1 MCGKFVQMKDW
12 EAMVELAQLVL
23 SVSHGL
29 TETVTPMRV
38 ASVIRLN
45 ADGQR
50 EVARMRWG
58 FVPANAADQN
68 IGTQF
73 IHARAETIEEKP
85 TYRDAFFN
93 RRGLVIVRTFNEGKE
108 ITPTKTEQ
116 HVITPRDGKPLG
128 IAVVWERW
136 TAHNEGALLTFAM
149 VTVPANK
156 LIGTITD
163 RMPAIVRGEDWAKWL
178 GEEEASAAE
187 LKAMLQP
194 YEGDWNMRVQPKTAP
209 PKKPRPPSPQTEL
222 F

>member
-12 EAMVELAQLVL
+12 EAMVELAELVL
-23 SVSHGL
+23 STSHGL
-29 TETVTPMRV
+29 SETITPMRV

-45 ADGQR
+45 ADGKR

-116 HVITPRDGKPLG
+116 HVITPRDGKPLA
-128 IAVVWERW
+128 IAVIWERW
-136 TAHNEGALLTFAM
+136 RKMPLESFAM
-149 VTVPANK
+149 VTTAANA

-163 RMPAIVRGEDWAKWL
+163 RMPAVIAPEHWGRWL
-178 GEEEASAAE
+178 GEEPASFDE
-187 LKAMLQP
+187 LKAILKP
-194 YEGDWNMRVQPKTAP
+194 FEGDWDMEAAARAKSPA
-209 PKKPRPPSPQTEL
+209 PKKPSAQQEL

>member
-12 EAMVELAQLVL
+12 EAMVELAELVL
-23 SVSHGL
+23 STSHGL
-29 TETVTPMRV
+29 SETITPMRV

-45 ADGQR
+45 ADGKR
-50 EVARMRWG
+50 EVARMRWA

-116 HVITPRDGKPLG
+116 HVITPRDGKPLA
-128 IAVVWERW
+128 IAVIWERW
-136 TAHNEGALLTFAM
+136 RKLPLESFAM
-149 VTVPANK
+149 VTTAANA

-163 RMPAIVRGEDWAKWL
+163 RMPAVIAPEHWGRWL
-178 GEEEASAAE
+178 GEEPASVDE
-187 LKAMLQP
+187 LKAILKP
-194 YEGDWNMRVQPKTAP
+194 FEGDWDMEAAARAKSPA
-209 PKKPRPPSPQTEL
+209 PKKPSSQQEL

>member
-12 EAMVELAQLVL
+12 EAMVELAELVL
-23 SVSHGL
+23 STSHGL
-29 TETVTPMRV
+29 SETITPMRV

-45 ADGQR
+45 ADGKR

-68 IGTQF
+68 IGTHF

-116 HVITPRDGKPLG
+116 HVITPRDGKPLA
-128 IAVVWERW
+128 IAVIWERW
-136 TAHNEGALLTFAM
+136 RKMPLESFAM
-149 VTVPANK
+149 VTTAANA

-163 RMPAIVRGEDWAKWL
+163 RMPAVIAPEHWGRWL
-178 GEEEASAAE
+178 GEEPASVDE
-187 LKAMLQP
+187 LKAILKP
-194 YEGDWNMRVQPKTAP
+194 YEGDWDMEAAARAKSPA
-209 PKKPRPPSPQTEL
+209 PKKPSAQQEL

>member
-12 EAMVELAQLVL
+12 EAMVELAELVL
-23 SVSHGL
+23 STSHGL
-29 TETVTPMRV
+29 SETITPMRV
-38 ASVIRLN
+38 ASVIRVN
-45 ADGQR
+45 ADGKR

-93 RRGLVIVRTFNEGKE
+93 GRGLVIVRTFNEGKE

-116 HVITPRDGKPLG
+116 HVITPRDGKPLA
-128 IAVVWERW
+128 IAVIWERW
-136 TAHNEGALLTFAM
+136 RKMPLESFAM
-149 VTVPANK
+149 VTTAANA

-163 RMPAIVRGEDWAKWL
+163 RMPAVIAPEHWGRWL
-178 GEEEASAAE
+178 GEEPASVDE
-187 LKAMLQP
+187 LKAILKP
-194 YEGDWNMRVQPKTAP
+194 YEGDWDMEAAARAKSPA
-209 PKKPRPPSPQTEL
+209 PKKPSAQQEL

>member
-12 EAMVELAQLVL
+12 EAMVELAELVL
-23 SVSHGL
+23 RTSHGL
-29 TETVTPMRV
+29 SETITPMRV
-38 ASVIRLN
+38 ASVIRVN
-45 ADGQR
+45 ADGKR

-68 IGTQF
+68 IGAQF

-116 HVITPRDGKPLG
+116 HVITPRDGKPLA
-128 IAVVWERW
+128 IAVIWERW
-136 TAHNEGALLTFAM
+136 RKLPLESFAM
-149 VTVPANK
+149 VTTAANA

-163 RMPAIVRGEDWAKWL
+163 RMPAVIAPEHWGRWL
-178 GEEEASAAE
+178 GEEPASVDE
-187 LKAMLQP
+187 LKAILKP
-194 YEGDWNMRVQPKTAP
+194 YEGDWDMEAAARAKSPA
-209 PKKPRPPSPQTEL
+209 PKKPSAQQEL

>member
-12 EAMVELAQLVL
+12 EAMVELAELVL
-23 SVSHGL
+23 STSHGL
-29 TETVTPMRV
+29 SETITPMRV

-45 ADGQR
+45 ADGKR

-93 RRGLVIVRTFNEGKE
+93 RRGLVIVRTFNEGRE

-116 HVITPRDGKPLG
+116 HVITPRDGKPLA
-128 IAVVWERW
+128 IAVIWERW
-136 TAHNEGALLTFAM
+136 RKLPLESFAM
-149 VTVPANK
+149 VTTAANA

-163 RMPAIVRGEDWAKWL
+163 RMPAVIAPEHWGRWL
-178 GEEEASAAE
+178 GEEPASVDE
-187 LKAMLQP
+187 LKAILKP
-194 YEGDWNMRVQPKTAP
+194 YEGDWDMEAAARAKSPA
-209 PKKPRPPSPQTEL
+209 PKKPSAQQEL

>member
-12 EAMVELAQLVL
+12 EAMVELAQLTL
-23 SVSHGL
+23 SMSSGL

-45 ADGQR
+45 SLGGR

-73 IHARAETIEEKP
+73 IHARAETIEQKP
-85 TYRDAFFN
+85 TYRDAFHH

-116 HVITPRDGKPLG
+116 YVITPRDGHPLA
-128 IAVVWERW
+128 IAVIWERW
-136 TAHNEGALLTFAM
+136 RKMPLESFAM
-149 VTVPANK
+149 VTTAANT
-156 LIGTITD
+156 LIGSITD
-163 RMPAIVRGEDWAKWL
+163 RMPAVVAPHHWPKWL
-178 GEEEASAAE
+178 GEEPASVDE
-187 LKAMLQP
+187 LKAILQP
-194 YEGDWNMRVQPKTAP
+194 LEGDWEMEAAVRTKSPAP
-209 PKKPRPPSPQTEL
+209 RKPSAQQEL

>member
-12 EAMVELAQLVL
+12 EAMVELAELVL
-23 SVSHGL
+23 SISHGL

-93 RRGLVIVRTFNEGKE
+93 RRGLVVVRTFNEGKE

-128 IAVVWERW
+128 IAVIWERW
-136 TAHNEGALLTFAM
+136 RKMPLESFAM
-149 VTVPANK
+149 VTTAANA

-163 RMPAIVRGEDWAKWL
+163 RMPAVIAPEHWGKWL
-178 GEEEASAAE
+178 GEEPASVDE
-187 LKAMLQP
+187 LKAILQP
-194 YEGDWNMRVQPKTAP
+194 FEGDWDMEAATRTKSPA
-209 PKKPRPPSPQTEL
+209 PKKPSAQQEL

>member
-12 EAMVELAQLVL
+12 EAMVELAELVL
-23 SVSHGL
+23 STSHGL
-29 TETVTPMRV
+29 SETITPMRV

-45 ADGQR
+45 ADGKR

-116 HVITPRDGKPLG
+116 HVITPRDGKPLA
-128 IAVVWERW
+128 IAVIWERW
-136 TAHNEGALLTFAM
+136 RKLPLESFAM
-149 VTVPANK
+149 VTTAANA

-163 RMPAIVRGEDWAKWL
+163 RMPAVIAPEHWGRWL
-178 GEEEASAAE
+178 GEEPASVDE
-187 LKAMLQP
+187 LKAILKP
-194 YEGDWNMRVQPKTAP
+194 YEGDWDMEAAARAKSPA
-209 PKKPRPPSPQTEL
+209 PKKPSAQQEL

>member
-12 EAMVELAQLVL
+12 EAMVELAELVL
-23 SVSHGL
+23 SSSHGL
-29 TETVTPMRV
+29 SEKITPMRV

-45 ADGQR
+45 ADGKR

-93 RRGLVIVRTFNEGKE
+93 RRGLVIVRTFNEGRE

-116 HVITPRDGKPLG
+116 HVITPRDGKPLA
-128 IAVVWERW
+128 IAVIWERW
-136 TAHNEGALLTFAM
+136 RKLPLESFAM
-149 VTVPANK
+149 VTTAANA

-163 RMPAIVRGEDWAKWL
+163 RMPAVIAPEHWGRWL
-178 GEEEASAAE
+178 GEEPASVDE
-187 LKAMLQP
+187 LKAILKP
-194 YEGDWNMRVQPKTAP
+194 YEGDWDMEAAARAKSPA
-209 PKKPRPPSPQTEL
+209 PKKPSAQQEL

>member
-1 MCGKFVQMKDW
+1 MCGKFIQMKDW
-12 EAMVELAQLVL
+12 EAMVELAQLIQSAAL
-23 SVSHGL
+23 GL

-45 ADGQR
+45 AAGQR

-58 FVPANAADQN
+58 FVPANARDQN

-93 RRGLVIVRTFNEGKE
+93 RRGLVIVRSFNEGHE

-116 HVITPRDGKPLG
+116 HVITPRDGTPLA
-128 IAVVWERW
+128 IAVIWERW
-136 TAHNEGALLTFAM
+136 SKMPLESFAM
-149 VTVPANK
+149 VTTAANA

-163 RMPAIVRGEDWAKWL
+163 RMPAVIAPEDWPKWL
-178 GEEEASAAE
+178 GEEQASVDD
-187 LKAMLQP
+187 LKAILKP
-194 YEGDWNMRVQPKTAP
+194 FEGDWEMEAAARAKSPA
-209 PKKPRPPSPQTEL
+209 PKKPSVQQEL

>member
-12 EAMVELAQLVL
+12 EAMVELAELVL
-23 SVSHGL
+23 STSHGL
-29 TETVTPMRV
+29 SETITPMRV

-45 ADGQR
+45 ADGKR

-116 HVITPRDGKPLG
+116 HVITPRDGKPLA
-128 IAVVWERW
+128 IAVIWERW
-136 TAHNEGALLTFAM
+136 RKMPLESFAM
-149 VTVPANK
+149 VTTAANA

-163 RMPAIVRGEDWAKWL
+163 RMPAVIAPEHWGRWL
-178 GEEEASAAE
+178 GEEPASVDE
-187 LKAMLQP
+187 LKAILKP
-194 YEGDWNMRVQPKTAP
+194 FEGDWDMEAAARAKSPA
-209 PKKPRPPSPQTEL
+209 PKKPSAQQEL

>member
-23 SVSHGL
+23 STSHGL
-29 TETVTPMRV
+29 TETITPMRV
-38 ASVIRLN
+38 ASVIRLS
-45 ADGQR
+45 ADRQR

-58 FVPANAADQN
+58 FLPANAADQN

-116 HVITPRDGKPLG
+116 HIITPRDGKPLA
-128 IAVVWERW
+128 IAVIWERW
-136 TAHNEGALLTFAM
+136 RKMPLESFAM
-149 VTVPANK
+149 VTTAANA

-163 RMPAIVRGEDWAKWL
+163 RMPAVIAPEYWGKWL
-178 GEEEASAAE
+178 GEEPASVDE
-187 LKAMLQP
+187 LKAILQP
-194 YEGDWNMRVQPKTAP
+194 YEGDWDMEAATRAKNPA
-209 PKKPRPPSPQTEL
+209 PKKPSAQQEL

>member
-12 EAMVELAQLVL
+12 EAMVELAELVL
-23 SVSHGL
+23 STSHGL
-29 TETVTPMRV
+29 SETITPMRV
-38 ASVIRLN
+38 ASVIRVN
-45 ADGQR
+45 ADGKR

-116 HVITPRDGKPLG
+116 HVITPRDGKPLA
-128 IAVVWERW
+128 IAVIWERW
-136 TAHNEGALLTFAM
+136 RKLPLESFAM
-149 VTVPANK
+149 VTTAANA

-163 RMPAIVRGEDWAKWL
+163 RMPAVIAPEHWGRWL
-178 GEEEASAAE
+178 GEEPASVDE
-187 LKAMLQP
+187 LKAILKP
-194 YEGDWNMRVQPKTAP
+194 YEGDWDMEAAARAKSPA
-209 PKKPRPPSPQTEL
+209 PKKPSAQQEL

>member
-1 MCGKFVQMKDW
+1 MCGKFIQMKDW
-12 EAMVELAQLVL
+12 EAMVELAELIQ
-23 SVSHGL
+23 SAAAGL

-45 ADGQR
+45 AAGQR

-58 FVPANAADQN
+58 FVPANARDQN

-93 RRGLVIVRTFNEGKE
+93 RRGLVIVRSFNEGRE

-116 HVITPRDGKPLG
+116 HVITARDGTPLA
-128 IAVVWERW
+128 IAVIWERW
-136 TAHNEGALLTFAM
+136 SKMPLESFAM
-149 VTVPANK
+149 VTTAANA

-163 RMPAIVRGEDWAKWL
+163 RMPAVIAPEDWPKWL
-178 GEEEASAAE
+178 GEEQASVDD
-187 LKAMLQP
+187 LKAILKP
-194 YEGDWNMRVQPKTAP
+194 FEGDWEMESAARAKSPA
-209 PKKPRPPSPQTEL
+209 PKKPSAQQEL

>member
-12 EAMVELAQLVL
+12 EAMVELAELVL
-23 SVSHGL
+23 STSHGL
-29 TETVTPMRV
+29 SETITPMRV
-38 ASVIRLN
+38 ASVIRVN
-45 ADGQR
+45 ADGKR

-93 RRGLVIVRTFNEGKE
+93 RRGLVIVRTFNEGRE

-116 HVITPRDGKPLG
+116 HVITPRDGKPLA
-128 IAVVWERW
+128 IAVIWERW
-136 TAHNEGALLTFAM
+136 RKLPLESFAM
-149 VTVPANK
+149 VTTAANA

-163 RMPAIVRGEDWAKWL
+163 RMPAVIAPEHWGRWL
-178 GEEEASAAE
+178 GEEPASVDE
-187 LKAMLQP
+187 LKAILKP
-194 YEGDWNMRVQPKTAP
+194 FEGDWDMEAAARAKSPS
-209 PKKPRPPSPQTEL
+209 PKKPSAQQEL